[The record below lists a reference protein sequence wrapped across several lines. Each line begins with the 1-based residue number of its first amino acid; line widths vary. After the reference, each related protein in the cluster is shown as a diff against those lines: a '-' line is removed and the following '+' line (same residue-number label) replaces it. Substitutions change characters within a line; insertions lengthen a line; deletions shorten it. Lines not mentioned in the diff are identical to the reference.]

1 MLPAHDLSPMM
12 APDHPHAPPGT
23 SPGATPSTAPSGA
36 PNSAPNSAPSNA
48 LGAALPVA
56 PPPPA
61 TFAIGDSGAFPRVT
75 RASVIVGTHETP
87 YLRLGRGAPAL
98 YLAPNAERETTSA
111 WDVATALAATR
122 RVTLLEPPPTT
133 PHASPHAAHAAR
145 SASLPAFGPAFAT
158 WLTGLLDGLGIA
170 RAAIIAAEVYA
181 LRVLHF
187 ALAHGDRVERV
198 VLLTDDAPDSTLPLI
213 GAVGTTPAVPV
224 LILPSLAPTSLTA
237 TSHAPDESHV
247 HSRSVLMA
255 FVAGDG
261 EGDATTG

>member
-1 MLPAHDLSPMM
+1 MLPAHELSPMM
-12 APDHPHAPPGT
+12 APDHPHVPPDT
-23 SPGATPSTAPSGA
+23 
-36 PNSAPNSAPSNA
+36 
-48 LGAALPVA
+48 ALPVA
-56 PPPPA
+56 SPSPA
-61 TFAIGDSGAFPRVT
+61 TLAVGDSGAFPRVT

-98 YLAPNAERETTSA
+98 YLAPNTERETTSA
-111 WDVATALAATR
+111 WDVATALAAGR
-122 RVTLLEPPPTT
+122 RVTLLEPPSTAPN
-133 PHASPHAAHAAR
+133 ALSHAAHATH
-145 SASLPAFGPAFAT
+145 SASLPALGPAFAT

-224 LILPSLAPTSLTA
+224 LILPSFAPPARAA
-237 TSHAPDESHV
+237 TSHAPDESHAK
-247 HSRSVLMA
+247 SRSVLMA

-261 EGDATTG
+261 DGDATTR